1 MQCSMESVSAKRH
14 EEMTWAKN
22 SSGRPTVHAI
32 NATKP
37 GVKSLFS
44 PEKKRTS
51 TLLVLTPSAQIA
63 CLATDKAGR
72 KSKLN

>member
-44 PEKKRTS
+44 AEKRRTS

-63 CLATDKAGR
+63 CLATDQAGR